1 MERKGYLYVLALYR
15 RLTSPFPRYIFY
27 IAKITRITRIINLT
41 SITMEST
48 TASSPLSSRIP
59 GPANIAV
66 FHRSDELETLQLGPI
81 TIRVLEDG
89 SRTEN
94 RLGAVTL
101 GLAPFSTGPPQHWHE
116 MHDETFLVT
125 KGRVRFTT
133 TTYAGQEKGVMREID
148 VGVGGLVVVPPRA
161 RHTFSNPFEEEAE
174 LFNTF
179 SPGFY
184 VNYLRMMAKEW
195 EEKKEM
201 SVERNAEIMKR
212 FATLVVQDKEKKQ
225 RQDA

>member
-1 MERKGYLYVLALYR
+1 
-15 RLTSPFPRYIFY
+15 
-27 IAKITRITRIINLT
+27 
-41 SITMEST
+41 MEST

-59 GPANIAV
+59 GPTNIAV
-66 FHRSDELETLQLGPI
+66 FHRSDDLETLQLGPI
-81 TIRVLEDG
+81 SIRVLEDG

-94 RLGAVTL
+94 RLGVVTL

-133 TTYAGQEKGVMREID
+133 TTYAEEEGLEKGVMREID

-161 RHTFSNPFEEEAE
+161 RHTFSNPFAEEAE

-225 RQDA
+225 WQDA